1 MRRASTLVCFL
12 AFVGLVVALAVLP
25 GCGDSSDS
33 VMPDTTDTI
42 DSHPEDAEESSS
54 PLGDTEIITK
64 AEYDQI
70 VEGMTYEESVEIIG
84 GEGKLLKEAE
94 RSDGST
100 TTLIYYWKGNGGA
113 ASQAELSF
121 EDGKLIY
128 RLQSGLQ

>member
-1 MRRASTLVCFL
+1 MRRISILVCLFAVL
-12 AFVGLVVALAVLP
+12 SLVLALAVLP

-33 VMPDTTDTI
+33 AVPDSTDTI
-42 DSHPEDAEESSS
+42 ETQPEDAEESSF
-54 PLGDTEIITK
+54 PLGETEIITK

-70 VEGMTYEESVEIIG
+70 VEGMTYEEAVAIIG
-84 GEGKLLKEAE
+84 GEGILLKEAE
-94 RSDGST
+94 KSDGST

-121 EDGKLIY
+121 QDGKLIY